1 MVVVRRLLPRR
12 LRRLLAGFRRAAA
25 KPPVGGVQWGDLRS
39 LVPVSRDWGFD
50 RGRPID
56 RYYIEGFLQSH
67 ASDIRGRVL
76 EVDTDRYTR
85 MFGGA
90 KVERCDVLKL
100 SPGRGATIV
109 ADLADGEA
117 IPSEAFDCAIITQ
130 TLQLIFEPR
139 RALATLHR
147 VLKPGGVLLATVPG
161 ISKMTSD
168 AAGSWACYWGF
179 TSASLRRSL
188 DTVFSGGRVAIEAPG
203 NVLAAMAFL
212 QGFAA
217 EELSEME
224 LEHDDPEYELLLM
237 ARATK
242 AEKAP

>member
-12 LRRLLAGFRRAAA
+12 LRRLLAGFHRAAGG
-25 KPPVGGVQWGDLRS
+25 PLVGGVQWGDLRS

-76 EVDTDRYTR
+76 EEYTDRYTR

-90 KVERCDVLKL
+90 NVERCDVLKL
-100 SPGRGATIV
+100 SPGPGATIV

-117 IPSEAFDCAIITQ
+117 IPSGVFDCASITQ
-130 TLQLIFEPR
+130 TLQLIFGPR
-139 RALATLHR
+139 QALATLHR
-147 VLKPGGVLLATVPG
+147 ILKPGGVLLATLPG

-168 AAGSWACYWGF
+168 AAESWAYCWGF
-179 TSASLRRSL
+179 TSATSR
-188 DTVFSGGRVAIEAPG
+188 
-203 NVLAAMAFL
+203 
-212 QGFAA
+212 
-217 EELSEME
+217 
-224 LEHDDPEYELLLM
+224 
-237 ARATK
+237 
-242 AEKAP
+242 